1 MCGIAGAFGAKGA
14 QRSAI
19 ERMTQSIAHRGP
31 DGEGI
36 WLDPEAGIGLGNRRL
51 AIIDLSPAGLQPMHS
66 ADGRFVLTFNG
77 EIYNHPELR
86 ARLESEGQVPAG
98 GWRGHSDT
106 ETFLQAIAAWGLGP
120 ALERSVGM
128 FAFALWNRRERS
140 LRLVRDRFG
149 EKPLY
154 YGWVGKTLVF
164 ASELKGLR
172 TFPGFAAD
180 IDRRALSLLAS
191 RAYVPAPLSIYR
203 GVFKLPPASILTVE
217 TGAAP
222 LADPPVEGEFGGG
235 VGLKSYWSFR
245 SVLERGLGDPIR
257 DADEALDEL
266 ESVLARSI
274 AAQSLAD
281 VPVGAF
287 LSGGIDSSTIVALY
301 QKYSSVPVRTF
312 TIGFAD
318 RVFDESADAEA
329 VARHF
334 GTEHHQRMVSA
345 SDALEVIPRLPA
357 IYDEPFADSSQIPTF
372 LVSEFARGKV
382 TVALS
387 GDGGDEIFGGYNRYT
402 GLARAWQVKMKSRGI
417 AGPAARALGLIP
429 GGAWRR
435 AAEIA
440 RRRRQPPDFGFKM
453 RKTLALLGRS
463 SSLDQF
469 VTAFLD
475 NWSERGSPV
484 LDGDPGPFGQ
494 LDFGLGAGASE
505 ALRMMHAD
513 AMSYLPDDVL
523 VKVDRATMAVGL
535 EGHAPFLD
543 HRVAEFAARLP
554 LELKVRGGQG
564 KWILRRLLEREI
576 PPVLVRRPKAGFSIP
591 LGEWLRG
598 PLREWA
604 ESLLEPSRLDQAG
617 WIDSKRVA
625 AAWSDHLSRRR
636 DSSAALWPILMFEA
650 WLEND
655 QV

>member
-1 MCGIAGAFGAKGA
+1 MCGIAGAFGTAGA
-14 QRSAI
+14 ERSTIAAMA
-19 ERMTQSIAHRGP
+19 RSIAHRGP

-36 WLDPEAGIGLGNRRL
+36 WLDAEAGIGLGNRRL

-128 FAFALWNRRERS
+128 FAFALWDRSERS

-164 ASELKGLR
+164 ASQLKGLR

-180 IDRRALSLLAS
+180 VDRRALSLFAS

-203 GVFKLPPASILTVE
+203 GIFKLPPASILTVE
-217 TGAAP
+217 TGAEP
-222 LADPPVEGEFGGG
+222 LADPPVEGAFGGG
-235 VGLKSYWSFR
+235 VGLKSYWSYR
-245 SVLERGLGDPIR
+245 SVLKRGLADPVR
-257 DADEALDEL
+257 DEEEALDEL

-301 QKYSSVPVRTF
+301 QKYSCVPVRTF
-312 TIGFAD
+312 TIGFTD
-318 RVFDESADAEA
+318 RAFDESADAAA

-345 SDALEVIPRLPA
+345 SDALAVIPRLPT
-357 IYDEPFADSSQIPTF
+357 IYDEPFADASQIPTF

-387 GDGGDEIFGGYNRYT
+387 GDGGDEIFGGYNRYP
-402 GLARAWQVKMKSRGI
+402 GLARAWRAKMKGRGV
-417 AGPAARALGLIP
+417 AGPAARALGLVP
-429 GGAWRR
+429 AGAWRGLAGITR
-435 AAEIA
+435 G
-440 RRRRQPPDFGFKM
+440 RRQSPEFGYKM
-453 RKTLALLGRS
+453 KKTLALLGRS
-463 SSLDQF
+463 PNLEQF
-469 VTAFLD
+469 VTSFLD
-475 NWSERGSPV
+475 NWSASGSPV
-484 LDGDPGPFGQ
+484 LDGDSGPLGR
-494 LDFGLGAGASE
+494 LDLELGGGAGE

-523 VKVDRATMAVGL
+523 AKVDRATMAVGL

-543 HRVAEFAARLP
+543 HRVAEYAARLP
-554 LELKVRGGQG
+554 IDFKVRGGQG

-576 PPVLVRRPKAGFSIP
+576 PSALVRRPKAGFSVP
-591 LGEWLRG
+591 VGAWLRG
-598 PLREWA
+598 PLRDWA
-604 ESLLEPSRLDQAG
+604 EGLLEPSRLDQAG
-617 WIDSKRVA
+617 WLDSKRVA
-625 AAWSDHLSRRR
+625 AAWNDHLRGRR
-636 DSSAALWPILMFEA
+636 DNSGALWPILMFEA

-655 QV
+655 RS

>member
-1 MCGIAGAFGAKGA
+1 
-14 QRSAI
+14 
-19 ERMTQSIAHRGP
+19 MTRSIAHRGP

-36 WLDPEAGIGLGNRRL
+36 WLDAEAGVGLGNRRL

-106 ETFLQAIAAWGLGP
+106 ETFLQAIAVWGLGP

-128 FAFALWNRRERS
+128 FAFALWDRSERS

-172 TFPGFAAD
+172 AFPGFAAE
-180 IDRRALSLLAS
+180 IDRRALNLYAA
-191 RAYVPAPLSIYR
+191 RGYVPAPLSIYR
-203 GVFKLPPASILTVE
+203 GIFKLPPASILTVE
-217 TGAAP
+217 TGATP
-222 LADPPVEGEFGGG
+222 LSNPPEEGSFTGG
-235 VGLKSYWSFR
+235 VGLKSYWSYR
-245 SVLERGLGDPIR
+245 SVLERGMADPLR
-257 DADEALDEL
+257 DEDEALDEL

-274 AAQSLAD
+274 AGQSHAD

-312 TIGFAD
+312 TIGSAD
-318 RVFDESADAEA
+318 RAFDESADAAA

-345 SDALEVIPRLPA
+345 SDAMDVIPRLA
-357 IYDEPFADSSQIPTF
+357 DIYDEPFADSSQIPTIV
-372 LVSEFARGKV
+372 VSEFARTKV

-402 GLARAWQVKMKSRGI
+402 GLARAWQTKARGRGL
-417 AGPAARALGLIP
+417 AGPVARALGLVP
-429 GGAWRR
+429 GAAWRR
-435 AAEIA
+435 IAGIA
-440 RRRRQPPDFGFKM
+440 RRRRQSPEFGLKVK
-453 RKTLALLGRS
+453 KTLDLLGRS
-463 SSLDQF
+463 STFEQFLTSFLDQ
-469 VTAFLD
+469 
-475 NWSERGSPV
+475 WGPGSSPV
-484 LDGDPGPFGQ
+484 LRGDAGPFGC
-494 LDFGLGAGASE
+494 LDLEVGGAADE

-513 AMSYLPDDVL
+513 ALSYLPDDIL
-523 VKVDRATMAVGL
+523 VKVDRATMSVGL

-554 LELKVRGGQG
+554 LDLKVRKGEG

-576 PPVLVRRPKAGFSIP
+576 PAALVRRPKAGFSVP
-591 LGEWLRG
+591 VGEWLRG
-598 PLREWA
+598 PLRDWA
-604 ESLLEPSRLDQAG
+604 DDLLQPSRLDRAG
-617 WIDSKRVA
+617 WLDSKRVA
-625 AAWSDHLSRRR
+625 ATWSEHRRGKR
-636 DSSAALWPILMFEA
+636 DNSSALWAILMFES
-650 WLEND
+650 WLDTEAR
-655 QV
+655 